1 MHNARQQFQTNLLRA
16 RELGALAV
24 AVTKIT
30 TSAIDVS
37 DIWRAQ
43 IVLSVSALDCLIHEL
58 TRIGMIE
65 ISKGARPTTDAFS
78 KFQLPLDAVGRA
90 LNGQSHESW
99 LGDTVR
105 EKHSWLSFQHPDKI
119 ADAIRLISPKKLW
132 EEVGNELNLTAKD
145 VKLRIEMIVDRRNK
159 IAHEADMDPANPGFR
174 WPIHQQM
181 ASDALDEIERV
192 AEAVFK
198 VAV

>member
-1 MHNARQQFQTNLLRA
+1 
-16 RELGALAV
+16 
-24 AVTKIT
+24 
-30 TSAIDVS
+30 
-37 DIWRAQ
+37 
-43 IVLSVSALDCLIHEL
+43 
-58 TRIGMIE
+58 MIE

-78 KFQLPLDAVGRA
+78 KFQLPLDAVERA

-105 EKHSWLSFQHPDKI
+105 EKHSWMSFQHPDKI

-132 EEVGNELNLTAKD
+132 EEVGTAMNLPAKD

-159 IAHEADMDPANPGFR
+159 IAHEADMDPTNPGFR

>member
-1 MHNARQQFQTNLLRA
+1 MHNALLQFRTNLLRA
-16 RELGALAV
+16 RELGTLAV

-30 TSAIDVS
+30 TTAIDVS
-37 DIWRAQ
+37 DMWRAQ
-43 IVLSVSALDCLIHEL
+43 IVLGVSALDYLIHEMA
-58 TRIGMIE
+58 RIGMIE
-65 ISKGARPTTDAFS
+65 IAKGIRPTTDAFS
-78 KFQLPLDAVGRA
+78 KFQLPLNAVEHA

-105 EKHSWLSFQHPDKI
+105 EKHSWISFQHPDKI
-119 ADAIRLISPKKLW
+119 ADAIRLISPIKLW
-132 EEVGNELNLTAKD
+132 EEVGSELNLTAKD
-145 VKLRIEMIVDRRNK
+145 IKLRIEMIVDRRNK
-159 IAHEADMDPANPGFR
+159 IAHEADMDPTNPGFR